1 MAAWGG
7 PAARTPGT
15 MDGKVAIGTTK
26 PALAMIIGGM
36 MLCGMMIGG
45 IMIVGV
51 KIGGCKGS
59 LRVVSHFRFQ

>member
-1 MAAWGG
+1 
-7 PAARTPGT
+7 

-26 PALAMIIGGM
+26 PALAMM
-36 MLCGMMIGG
+36 MGGMMIGG
-45 IMIVGV
+45 MMVRGIMIAGV